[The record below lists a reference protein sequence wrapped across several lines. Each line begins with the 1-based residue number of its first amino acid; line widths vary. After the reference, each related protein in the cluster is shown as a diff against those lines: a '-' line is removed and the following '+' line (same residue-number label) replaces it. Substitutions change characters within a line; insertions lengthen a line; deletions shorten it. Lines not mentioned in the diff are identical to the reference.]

1 MSSKTRLSAF
11 LAVLLVGALAI
22 VVAGCGGSSSSSPNT
37 TSESEESTE
46 TAGGAGEEEAA
57 EEEETGAEE
66 EPSGGGEKLTVGSD
80 IPYPPFEQKAPGGGY
95 TGFDVELMEAIGKEI
110 GREPEFIDSS
120 FETIFRDVAQGKFE
134 AVMSAATITPEREKV
149 VSFSLP
155 YYLSEQAILVKE
167 GSEITGLSDL
177 KGKVIAAQQGTTGLE
192 LGKEKAEAKEIR
204 PFPEGPDADNALKA
218 GVVEAVIIDAPVAK
232 KQAEELGG
240 IEIVEKVPTDETYGI
255 ALAPE
260 STELL
265 EQINEGLKKAIED
278 GNYTKVY
285 EKWFKEAPPLEG
297 LEKAIEEAEAK

>member
-1 MSSKTRLSAF
+1 M
-11 LAVLLVGALAI
+11 AV
-22 VVAGCGGSSSSSPNT
+22 VVAGCGGGGSS
-37 TSESEESTE
+37 TSKTGEES
-46 TAGGAGEEEAA
+46 GG
-57 EEEETGAEE
+57 
-66 EPSGGGEKLTVGSD
+66 GGGEKLTVASD
-80 IPYPPFEQKAPGGGY
+80 IPYPPFEQGKKGSY

-167 GSEITGLSDL
+167 GSPITGLSDL
-177 KGKVIAAQQGTTGLE
+177 KGKIVAAQQGTTGLE
-192 LGKEKAEAKEIR
+192 LGKEKAEASELR
-204 PFPEGPDADNALKA
+204 PYPEGPDADNALKA

-232 KQAEELGG
+232 QQAEELGG
-240 IEIVEKVPTDETYGI
+240 IEIVEKVPTEETYGI
-255 ALAPE
+255 AVAKG

-278 GNYTKVY
+278 GSYAKVY
-285 EKWFKEAPPLEG
+285 EKWFKEAPPTAG
-297 LEKAIEEAEAK
+297 LEKAIEEAESK